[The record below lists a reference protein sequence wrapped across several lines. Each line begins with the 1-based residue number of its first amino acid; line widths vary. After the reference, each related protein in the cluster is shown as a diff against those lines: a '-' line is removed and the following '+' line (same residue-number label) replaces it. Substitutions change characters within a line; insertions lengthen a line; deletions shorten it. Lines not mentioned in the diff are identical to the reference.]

1 MYSLIFNIDHE
12 TVFFTFEFYWPRPR
26 RSDLKEFKNV
36 IRFRKKTV
44 STEIISI
51 VIRSKICVSTKI
63 LLEDGQASLRCGK
76 KHNIK
81 ILAGK
86 LPQWKKSKSSGD
98 LIILQQGI
106 SPILRKQ
113 RTNELLVITISHDLL
128 MNTEDFKAILQC
140 YWWMLPVVYSKNNTK
155 KETTIHNW
163 NAVKIW
169 AHNSFWALR
178 TSISKIKS

>member
-1 MYSLIFNIDHE
+1 M
-12 TVFFTFEFYWPRPR
+12 
-26 RSDLKEFKNV
+26 
-36 IRFRKKTV
+36 
-44 STEIISI
+44 
-51 VIRSKICVSTKI
+51 IRSKICVSTKI

-106 SPILRKQ
+106 SLILRKQ

-140 YWWMLPVVYSKNNTK
+140 YRWMLPVVYSKNNTK
-155 KETTIHNW
+155 KRNYNAQLKYCEHTTL
-163 NAVKIW
+163 
-169 AHNSFWALR
+169 SELR
-178 TSISKIKS
+178 ERAFQKSRAKGTSNCKKSCLLYTSDAADE